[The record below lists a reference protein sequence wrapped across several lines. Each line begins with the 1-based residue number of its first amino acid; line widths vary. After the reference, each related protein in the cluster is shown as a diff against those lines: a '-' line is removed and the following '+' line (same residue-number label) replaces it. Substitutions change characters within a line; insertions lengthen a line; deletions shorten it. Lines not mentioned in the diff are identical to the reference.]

1 MYLIAPSPDSLE
13 GDDSRHMTILDAL
26 PAHIA
31 VLDRD
36 GLIVSVNET
45 WRRLACASSLR
56 DGIEGVG
63 RSYLDVCE
71 EATGFAEAGEIA
83 AGVRSILRGETNA
96 LSVEYQCHSDPE
108 RRWFLLTVRPFSG
121 GAVVMHQALREQIER
136 REQRREID
144 TRFSGAFEFAPIGV
158 ALVSP
163 DGQRF
168 LKVNRA
174 LCDLFGYSEEE
185 LRTRTIQDLT
195 HPDDVEVGI
204 TNVTQAL
211 SGGVRSFQ
219 LEKRYTHRNGT
230 VIEAMLSAS
239 LVRDGNGTPLHFVAH
254 IQDITKRKEAENELR
269 ASNERFNQL
278 ANNITDAF
286 WIRSPDMQTVQY
298 VSPAFETIWG
308 RPVEYLYT
316 HPHEWADFIV
326 PEDRDRVVSTFAEL
340 TGGREKL
347 DLEYRIMRPGG
358 EVRWIR
364 SRGYQVRNAEGE
376 LTRNIGIVTD
386 ITERKQAEAELRQA
400 QKMDAVGQLAAGVAH
415 EFNNI
420 LQTLMSM
427 ATISRLNGASRE
439 TVRIASVMEEQI
451 RRGASVTRQLLLSS
465 RREALSK
472 MPTDLRE
479 QVSSAKELLQRLV
492 PENIRIVLETS
503 QEPAIVEGDAGQI
516 QQVLLNLAINARDA
530 MPDGGTLT
538 LRVVSSENEVSLEVQ
553 DDGFGFDD
561 DTRDHLFE
569 PFFTTKKVGE
579 GTGLGLAVVYR
590 IVEQHGGRI
599 EVQSGPGEG
608 SLFRVILPASS
619 GTPVVTQSPDAS
631 GMSQGSGLV
640 LLVEDEDGVREGI
653 TMLLEMFGYKVIA
666 AGRGEDALALP
677 RTPVPDLLLSDVSL
691 PGISG
696 PALAGQL
703 STRWPS
709 MKVTLMTGYLEEAT
723 RSLARKHGWEVFQ
736 KPFEMDELT
745 RHVAEAMRGES
756 PVN

>member
-1 MYLIAPSPDSLE
+1 
-13 GDDSRHMTILDAL
+13 MTPGKMKILDAL

-31 VLDRD
+31 VLDHD

-45 WRRLACASSLR
+45 WRRLACPNSLR
-56 DGIEGVG
+56 DGNEGVG
-63 RSYLDVCE
+63 RSYPDVCA
-71 EATGFAEAGEIA
+71 EATGVAEAGEIA
-83 AGVRSILRGETNA
+83 ATIRAILRGETNA
-96 LSVEYQCHSDPE
+96 LSIEYQCHSDPE

-136 REQRREID
+136 RERRREID

-168 LKVNRA
+168 LKANRA
-174 LCDLFGYSEEE
+174 LCELLGYSEQE
-185 LRTRTIQDLT
+185 LRARRIQDLT
-195 HPDDVEVGI
+195 HPDDIEAGAEKVRA
-204 TNVTQAL
+204 AL
-211 SGGVRSFQ
+211 SGVARSYQ
-219 LEKRYTHRNGT
+219 LEKRYLHRSGT
-230 VIEAMLSAS
+230 VIDTMLSVS
-239 LVRDGNGTPLHFVAH
+239 LVRDENGAPLHFVGH
-254 IQDITKRKEAENELR
+254 VQDITERKQVENELR
-269 ASNERFNQL
+269 ASHERFNQL

-286 WIRSPDMQTVQY
+286 WIRSPDMQTVQF

-308 RPVEYLYT
+308 RPVEYLHA
-316 HPHEWADFIV
+316 HPSAWPDFIV
-326 PEDRDRVVSTFAEL
+326 PEDRDRVLRTFAEL
-340 TGGREKL
+340 TGEREQL
-347 DLEYRIMRPGG
+347 DLEYRIMRPDG

-364 SRGYQVRNAEGE
+364 SRGYQVRNAEGT
-376 LTRNIGIVTD
+376 LTRIIGIVTD
-386 ITERKQAEAELRQA
+386 ITDRKQAEAELRQA
-400 QKMDAVGQLAAGVAH
+400 QKMEAVGQLAAGVAH

-427 ATISRLNGASRE
+427 ATMSRLNGASQE
-439 TVRIASVMEEQI
+439 AVRIASVMEQQI

-465 RREALSK
+465 RPEELSK
-472 MPTDLRE
+472 RSIDLRE
-479 QVSSAKELLQRLV
+479 QVSNAKELLQRLI
-492 PENIRIVLETS
+492 PENIRLVLETS
-503 QEPAIVEGDAGQI
+503 HKPAIVEGDAGQI

-530 MPDGGTLT
+530 MPEGGTLT
-538 LRVVSSENEVSLEVQ
+538 LRVVSAENEVLLEVQ

-561 DTRDHLFE
+561 NTRNHLFE

-599 EVQSGPGEG
+599 EVQSAPGKG

-619 GTPVVTQSPDAS
+619 SIPKGREPEDTA
-631 GMSQGSGLV
+631 GISQGSGLV

-653 TMLLEMFGYKVIA
+653 RLLLEMFGYKVIA

-696 PALAGQL
+696 PILAGQL

-723 RSLARKHGWEVFQ
+723 RKLARKRGWEVFQ

-745 RHVAEAMRGES
+745 RHVAEAMRGDS
-756 PVN
+756 PPN